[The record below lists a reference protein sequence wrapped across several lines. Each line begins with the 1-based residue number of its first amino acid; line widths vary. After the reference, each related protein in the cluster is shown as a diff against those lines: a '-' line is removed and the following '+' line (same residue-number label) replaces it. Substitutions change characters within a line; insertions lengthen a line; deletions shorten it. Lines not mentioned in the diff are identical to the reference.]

1 MEDYY
6 FFEELPLAL
15 EYGMTPQQFWEE
27 DEDLFFV
34 YQQAYINRKHN
45 EAHLI
50 GLYVELAVEIGINNL
65 FAKKSEKQNYPYED
79 VYNPLK
85 AKKEKTE
92 KSLLSTIDT
101 SKNNN
106 GIYSIKK
113 MIEERRKVNNG

>member
-1 MEDYY
+1 LEDYY

-27 DEDLFFV
+27 DEDLFYV
-34 YQQAYINRKHN
+34 YQQAYVNKKHN

-50 GLYVELAVEIGINNL
+50 GLYVELAIEIGVNNL

-85 AKKEKTE
+85 ANKEKTE

>member
-6 FFEELPLAL
+6 FLEELPLAL
-15 EYGMTPQQFWEE
+15 EYGMTPSQFWDE
-27 DEDLFFV
+27 DEDLLYV
-34 YQQAYINRKHN
+34 YQEAYVNKKHN

-50 GLYVELAVEIGINNL
+50 GLYVELAIEIGINNL
-65 FAKKSEKQNYPYED
+65 FAKENEKQKYPYES

-85 AKKEKTE
+85 AKEKTQE

>member
-27 DEDLFFV
+27 DEDLFYV
-34 YQQAYINRKHN
+34 YQQAYINQKHN

-85 AKKEKTE
+85 ANKEKTE